1 MCGLVGLWQSSPVCR
16 EQLAAALQPM
26 AAALFHRGPD
36 DQGFWCDPAS
46 GFALAHRRLAIL
58 DLSPAGHQPMHSA
71 CGRFVLAFNGEIYNH
86 LELRHQLERSGQLQQ
101 PWRGHSDT
109 ETLLAAIVAWGLP
122 TTLQRSVGMFALALW
137 DRHSQ
142 QLCLAR
148 DRFGEKPLYWGWLDA
163 PSRSPA
169 RPLAFASELS
179 ALLAL
184 PGIGLSIDPLALAS
198 FLQRGCIAAPHA
210 IQAGLQQLAPGHLV
224 SLAASPDGTAPAQL
238 PSPVA
243 WWELRQAAAAAAT
256 APTFASPSAA
266 LHALEL
272 TLQDAVGQQA
282 IADVPL
288 GVFLSGGI
296 DSSLITALLQR
307 SSNRPVRSFT
317 IAFPDAGG
325 GEAGFNEAP
334 YAAAV
339 ARHLGTDHT
348 EVALS
353 AAEAQAL
360 IPLLPQ
366 LYSEP
371 FADSSQLPTHLVCRE
386 ARRAGLTVA
395 LSGDG
400 GDELFGGY
408 NRHRL
413 APALLRRFGPW
424 PPRCRASL
432 ACLLE
437 RLPASRRGLALDKRR
452 KLAQALRSCSSLDAL
467 YHALTSSWA
476 DPLAL
481 LQPGWA
487 AAVRSTAPPDAALPP
502 LPSAASAAEQLMLA
516 DSLHYLPDDILTKV
530 DRAAMAASLETRAPF
545 LDHRVAAI
553 AWQLPLSLKL
563 GPGRSGSKWA
573 LRQLLD
579 RHVPRALL
587 ERPKAGFAMPIG
599 PWLRGPL
606 RAWAADLLDASLLQ
620 RQGYL
625 QPAPIQRL
633 WQDHLSGRHDHTP
646 ALWTVLMWQAW
657 LQQWQR

>member
-1 MCGLVGLWQSSPVCR
+1 MR
-16 EQLAAALQPM
+16 
-26 AAALFHRGPD
+26 HRLE
-36 DQGFWCDPAS
+36 AS
-46 GFALAHRRLAIL
+46 GHRFA
-58 DLSPAGHQPMHSA
+58 SQ
-71 CGRFVLAFNGEIYNH
+71 
-86 LELRHQLERSGQLQQ
+86 
-101 PWRGHSDT
+101 SDT
-109 ETLLAAIVAWGLP
+109 ETIVHLYEDLGTDCFKHFNGMVAIAI
-122 TTLQRSVGMFALALW
+122 W
-137 DRHSQ
+137 DSTKDR
-142 QLCLAR
+142 LILAR
-148 DRFGEKPLYWGWLDA
+148 DRLGKKPLFYWHDTDRLF
-163 PSRSPA
+163 
-169 RPLAFASELS
+169 FASELK
-179 ALLAL
+179 ALRRVSGFPQEIDYNAIDAYLTYQYIPHPMTIYKGVHKL
-184 PGIGLSIDPLALAS
+184 PPGHFLILENGRLEIQPYWDIDWS
-198 FLQRGCIAAPHA
+198 HEAPMS
-210 IQAGLQQLAPGHLV
+210 LQQAK
-224 SLAASPDGTAPAQL
+224 S
-238 PSPVA
+238 
-243 WWELRQAAAAAAT
+243 ELRQRLTAAVERRLR
-256 APTFASPSAA
+256 S
-266 LHALEL
+266 
-272 TLQDAVGQQA
+272 
-282 IADVPL
+282 DVPL
-288 GVFLSGGI
+288 GAFLSGGI
-296 DSSLITALLQR
+296 DSSLVCAIAQKMLQTPLR
-307 SSNRPVRSFT
+307 TFAIGFSEADFDETQYAASVAKQLGTEHQRFEVQ
-317 IAFPDAGG
+317 PDAVGILD
-325 GEAGFNEAP
+325 AL
-334 YAAAV
+334 V
-339 ARHLGTDHT
+339 DH
-348 EVALS
+348 
-353 AAEAQAL
+353 
-360 IPLLPQ
+360 
-366 LYSEP
+366 YDEP
-371 FADSSQLPTHLVCRE
+371 FSDSSAVPTWYLCELTRKSV
-386 ARRAGLTVA
+386 TVA

-487 AAVRSTAPPDAALPP
+487 AAVRSTAPPDAALSP